1 MLEHYVDRNPESRLP
16 RPTSDRGD
24 APRARGPRRPRRVR
38 PLAGLVSAALLILAL
53 TPAAAAQ
60 SEAAAL
66 DVDTVLD
73 NIAQA
78 AEALEDVSFLLT
90 GRLVDPDGTAI
101 ALEIDI
107 RVVPDLPVAS
117 AYIIQPDALADNQI
131 VLDGE
136 AVYNYTFLTNQ
147 IAVFDANDPDAL
159 GGLLPA
165 GEDGASASISFDL
178 GAIFEG
184 YVASVEEVFEGE
196 HGPTYR
202 IHFANRDPDA
212 LVLDVMALVPT
223 ADWLPRQLQF
233 LQSDGTLL
241 AELNAENMVIDAV
254 LDPEDVRY
262 LPEDAE
268 IIDNRGN

>member
-1 MLEHYVDRNPESRLP
+1 MSEQ
-16 RPTSDRGD
+16 PTY
-24 APRARGPRRPRRVR
+24 PYPHPRRTRA
-38 PLAGLVSAALLILAL
+38 LARFLGAALLVVAL
-53 TPAAAAQ
+53 VPTAAAQ
-60 SEAAAL
+60 AQPAAL

-78 AEALEDVSFLLT
+78 ADALEDVSFLLT

-101 ALEIDI
+101 ALEIEI
-107 RVVPDLPVAS
+107 RVIPDLPVAS
-117 AYIIQPDALADNQI
+117 AYIVQPDALADNQI

-136 AVYNYTFLTNQ
+136 AVYNYTFLTHQ

-184 YVASVEEVFEGE
+184 YVASIEEVFESE
-196 HGPTYR
+196 FGPTYR

-212 LVLDVMALVPT
+212 MVLDVVALVPNS
-223 ADWLPRQLQF
+223 DWLPRQLQF
-233 LQSDGTLL
+233 LQADGVLL
-241 AELNAENMVIDAV
+241 AELNAENMQVDAG
-254 LDPEDVRY
+254 LDPDDVRY

>member
-1 MLEHYVDRNPESRLP
+1 
-16 RPTSDRGD
+16 
-24 APRARGPRRPRRVR
+24 
-38 PLAGLVSAALLILAL
+38 
-53 TPAAAAQ
+53 
-60 SEAAAL
+60 
-66 DVDTVLD
+66 
-73 NIAQA
+73 
-78 AEALEDVSFLLT
+78 
-90 GRLVDPDGTAI
+90 
-101 ALEIDI
+101 
-107 RVVPDLPVAS
+107 
-117 AYIIQPDALADNQI
+117 IIQPDALADNQI

-136 AVYNYTFLTNQ
+136 AVYNYTFLTHQ
-147 IAVFDANDPDAL
+147 ITVFDANDPDAL

-165 GEDGASASISFDL
+165 AEDGATASISFDL

-212 LVLDVMALVPT
+212 LVLDVMALVPS

-241 AELNAENMVIDAV
+241 AELNAENMEIDAG

-268 IIDNRGN
+268 IIDNRGD